1 MKKKDQ
7 FIYVAEI
14 EKTLYQRQFY
24 KKKIPPRSD
33 IFRDSSFYTDPKP
46 FYFRLL
52 CVN

>member
-24 KKKIPPRSD
+24 KKNPTEIR
-33 IFRDSSFYTDPKP
+33 Y
-46 FYFRLL
+46 LL
-52 CVN
+52 